1 MPKTMKAS
9 LVIEKSSSVV
19 FQPGFIGGSCT
30 RSTGSTLPSY
40 SSCFRLLALLWVVWS
55 GVWVCTCMNTE
66 GVVWRKKYTPSH
78 FFRNRAMADT
88 FGLDD
93 PKSFKGDL
101 SDGVLLQSD
110 SILSD
115 DDDDAAWPSAQV
127 SYCSE

>member
-1 MPKTMKAS
+1 
-9 LVIEKSSSVV
+9 
-19 FQPGFIGGSCT
+19 
-30 RSTGSTLPSY
+30 
-40 SSCFRLLALLWVVWS
+40 
-55 GVWVCTCMNTE
+55 MNTE

-101 SDGVLLQSD
+101 SDGVLLRSD